1 MRALVFLQGQTMH
14 DPKLYQLTEDVWE
27 TVLKLDFD
35 HTRFEIAA
43 ALVQVGLIIYKQ
55 NLSKPEFEELTKYI
69 VKTQHLL

>member
-1 MRALVFLQGQTMH
+1 MH
-14 DPKLYQLTEDVWE
+14 DPKLYQLIEDVWE
-27 TVLKLDFD
+27 TVLKLDFE

-55 NLSKPEFEELTKYI
+55 NLSKPEFEDLTQYI